1 MDHSGDLMRAL
12 LTKIREYLSND
23 GTLNSDGR
31 RLLRD
36 IVREIAKNRRG
47 LMRLAR
53 RVRKEPS
60 LENVMRLARKLI
72 GDEADELLAEALWG
86 PGEGIAE
93 EHSQRKGDR

>member
-36 IVREIAKNRRG
+36 IVREVAKNRRG
-47 LMRLAR
+47 LMKLAK

-60 LENVMRLARKLI
+60 LENVMKLAREII
-72 GDEADELLAEALWG
+72 GDEADELLAAALWG
-86 PGEGIAE
+86 LDEGIAE
-93 EHSQRKGDR
+93 EPYRRKGDH

>member
-12 LTKIREYLSND
+12 LTRIREYLSND

-36 IVREIAKNRRG
+36 IVREVAKNRRG
-47 LMRLAR
+47 LMRLAK

-60 LENVMRLARKLI
+60 LENVMRLARELL
-72 GDEADELLAEALWG
+72 GPEADELLAAALWG

-93 EHSQRKGDR
+93 EHSSRKGGR

>member
-47 LMRLAR
+47 LMKLAR

-60 LENVMRLARKLI
+60 LENVMKLARELI
-72 GDEADELLAEALWG
+72 GGEADELLAEALWG

-93 EHSQRKGDR
+93 EHSQRKGGR